1 MYIRPGRQILSSGH
15 GFLRNID
22 MIKEQEK
29 FVDSNLLE
37 GMVSV
42 RAVLS
47 MQNSEYNDRKILE
60 LFYAE
65 ERAQTHAKE
74 LAWLS
79 HRAEE
84 FGFTIT
90 RCPMA
95 SLDEMAI
102 GSTHGGVIAKTSP
115 RTIPNLTAETAASLP
130 EKGFF
135 VMLEGIE
142 DPYNFGY
149 AMRSLYAAGVDGVIL
164 PKRNWMSAAGV
175 VCRASAGASEQLPL
189 FIAED
194 GCEAASLL
202 RAHGCRIVCAD
213 IDNSVSVYDA
223 DLTRPLFLIV
233 GGEKRGISRKVLEM
247 ADTVVRL
254 DYGRPFEGALSAAS
268 AASILAFE
276 VYRQNR
282 G

>member
-1 MYIRPGRQILSSGH
+1 MK
-15 GFLRNID
+15 
-22 MIKEQEK
+22 KEQEK
-29 FVDSNLLE
+29 FAESNLLE

-42 RAVLS
+42 RAVLAA
-47 MQNSEYNDRKILE
+47 QNSAFNDRTILE
-60 LFYAE
+60 LYYAE
-65 ERAQTHAKE
+65 ERTKTHAKE

-90 RCPMA
+90 KCPMTA
-95 SLDEMAI
+95 LDEMAI
-102 GSTHGGVIAKTSP
+102 GNTHGGVIAKTSQ
-115 RTIPNLTAETAASLP
+115 RTIPPLTDETLASLP
-130 EKGFF
+130 PNGFF

-149 AMRSLYAAGVDGVIL
+149 AMRSLYAAGVDAVIL

-189 FIAED
+189 YIAED

-202 RAHGCRIVCAD
+202 RTHGCKILCAD

-223 DLTRPLFLIV
+223 DLSRPLFLIV
-233 GGEKRGISRKVLEM
+233 GGEKRGISGRLLDM

-282 G
+282 